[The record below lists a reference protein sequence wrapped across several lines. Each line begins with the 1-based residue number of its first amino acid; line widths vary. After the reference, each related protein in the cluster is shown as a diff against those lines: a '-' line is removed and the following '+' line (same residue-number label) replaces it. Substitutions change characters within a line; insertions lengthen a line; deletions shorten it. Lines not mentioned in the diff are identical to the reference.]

1 MPRHIDIQ
9 DLAHSRELGQREQSR
24 ICGGI
29 AESFLFMGA
38 PSRPQ
43 APVFNQYLS
52 IDTFEVNNYETH
64 NYIDRLIN
72 QTVNQNQLNLVSVES
87 GGGSVSVN
95 VDQAQAGSN
104 ANL

>member
-1 MPRHIDIQ
+1 M
-9 DLAHSRELGQREQSR
+9 SSR
-24 ICGGI
+24 INIDDLSLSRDLDRRQQAGIRGGV
-29 AESFLFMGA
+29 AEAFLFMRPPA
-38 PSRPQ
+38 RPQ
-43 APVFNQYLS
+43 APVFNQFVS

-87 GGGSVSVN
+87 GGGSVSVS

-104 ANL
+104 ANI

>member
-1 MPRHIDIQ
+1 MTQHIDLQ
-9 DLAHSRELGQREQSR
+9 DLSHSRELDRRER
-24 ICGGI
+24 AAIRGGV
-29 AESFLFMGA
+29 AESFLFMRP

-43 APVFNQYLS
+43 APVLNQYVS
-52 IDTFEVNNYETH
+52 IGTFEVNNYETH